1 MRLRRHP
8 WISPRGRLAIL
19 GGVLALAAS
28 AVAACQAA
36 GLCDPAKEDAAPAAP
51 SAAPS
56 APTPNADESASAED
70 DLKIAAEWVTRYLDP
85 SRKNLFDTGWSAHW
99 HVAPDTPK
107 EREIALLTVAIT
119 QLPTARERT
128 AGLRRLAGLYPESLT
143 AIVGPAVAK
152 EKDPTVRAVEILL
165 MGLTRD
171 LAALPVLRRHLK
183 DTDASVRA
191 AAADALG
198 ILHRPAYRIPLTS
211 PWLMGSG
218 RERGEPSIAVSD
230 PPISIESIIRLS
242 MYGTTSP
249 KVLEMDHRIK
259 DEPINLDPEVRGE
272 LEKVMVD
279 GETTAEREAA
289 ARALVAWP
297 PEKYRLRVA
306 EWGIWI
312 ASEGRLQLAQS
323 VLDEI
328 PAFVHRTGN
337 PVGEFANRVNPIMFI
352 TKPIVHVTADRP
364 LAVDLEVHIELGR
377 PWFAYPLPDEFSLEA
392 RTRYGPPWHMDA
404 KADSLLKP
412 LDNDQVAPLQDLREG
427 YPWLWPNHRRYGAT
441 GGGMGACSNEIAAM
455 GLRWQSLI
463 ICPKAAAWM
472 KLPEVPEDPKYR
484 WWAGLRAVSAS
495 FVSSRGEAERFLYY
509 DGPTLAN
516 APVKATLDGDT
527 LTFTPQEMFPTLV
540 TGRLVR
546 SDRDPECTVTPGG
559 TPPNVPGPTAWWAG
573 LFIRVVGGKTTAWPV
588 AVPVDGGRVRLSES
602 RPAAG
607 AEAEAALL
615 GMLTEAGLTR
625 EEAGGLI
632 GCWRKQFFQTDGQ
645 RFLLRLRPSDYE
657 AMCPMT
663 IQPAATEGARV
674 GLVLM
679 EFDRLYLPNAPAAET
694 SALQGKSPLEEH
706 RRIGHGLSRP

>member
-1 MRLRRHP
+1 
-8 WISPRGRLAIL
+8 
-19 GGVLALAAS
+19 
-28 AVAACQAA
+28 VAGCQAA
-36 GLCDPAKEDAAPAAP
+36 GLCDQAKEDAAPAAR
-51 SAAPS
+51 SATPS
-56 APTPNADESASAED
+56 APSPKAGGGASAEE
-70 DLKIAAEWVTRYLDP
+70 DLKIAAEWVTRHLDP
-85 SRKNLFDTGWSAHW
+85 SRKHLFDTGWSAHW

-119 QLPTARERT
+119 RLPTPRERT
-128 AGLRRLAGLYPESLT
+128 AGLHLLASLHPASVT
-143 AIVGPAVAK
+143 SVVGPAVAK
-152 EKDPTVRAVEILL
+152 EKDPTVRAIEILL
-165 MGLTRD
+165 LGLAREVT
-171 LAALPVLRRHLK
+171 ALPVLRQHLK
-183 DTDASVRA
+183 DPDATVRA

-198 ILHRPAYRIPLTS
+198 ILHRPAYSIPLTRTS
-211 PWLMGSG
+211 FMRRDNELA
-218 RERGEPSIAVSD
+218 EPSITISD
-230 PPISIESIIRLS
+230 PPVSIQSLVLLS
-242 MYGTTSP
+242 RYRSTAPEAPDAGYRMADDP
-249 KVLEMDHRIK
+249 IKLEA
-259 DEPINLDPEVRGE
+259 EVRGE
-272 LEKVMVD
+272 LEKVMVG

-306 EWGIWI
+306 EWGVWI

-377 PWFAYPLPDEFSLEA
+377 PWFAYPLPDEFGLEA

-441 GGGMGACSNEIAAM
+441 SGCMGACSNEIAAM

-679 EFDRLYLPNAPAAET
+679 EFDRLYLHNAPAEET
-694 SALQGKSPLEEH
+694 SALQGK
-706 RRIGHGLSRP
+706 

>member
-19 GGVLALAAS
+19 GGVLALAAA
-28 AVAACQAA
+28 AVAGCQAA
-36 GLCDPAKEDAAPAAP
+36 RPCDQAKEDAAPAAP

-56 APTPNADESASAED
+56 APSPKAGGGASAEE
-70 DLKIAAEWVTRYLDP
+70 DLKIAAEWVTRRLDP
-85 SRKNLFDTGWSAHW
+85 SRKHLFDTGWSAHG
-99 HVAPDTPK
+99 HMAPDTPK

-119 QLPTARERT
+119 RLPTPRERT
-128 AGLRRLAGLYPESLT
+128 AGLRRLAGLYPESLA

-152 EKDPTVRAVEILL
+152 EKDPTVRAVQILL
-165 MGLTRD
+165 VGLTRD
-171 LAALPVLRRHLK
+171 IGALPILRRHLK
-183 DTDASVRA
+183 DPDASVRA

-198 ILHRPAYRIPLTS
+198 ILHRPAYQIPLTL
-211 PWLMGSG
+211 PWLVCLMESG
-218 RERGEPSIAVSD
+218 RERGEPSITVSD

-242 MYGTTSP
+242 RYGTISP
-249 KVLEMDHRIK
+249 KVLEMDHHHIK
-259 DEPINLDPEVRGE
+259 DEPINLAPEVRGE
-272 LEKVMVD
+272 LEKVMV
-279 GETTAEREAA
+279 GGKTTAEREAA

-306 EWGIWI
+306 EWGVWI
-312 ASEGRLQLAQS
+312 ASEGRLQLVQS

-337 PVGEFANRVNPIMFI
+337 PVAEFANRVNPIMDI

-364 LAVDLEVHIELGR
+364 LAVDMEVHIELGR
-377 PWFAYPLPDEFSLEA
+377 PWFAYPRPDEFGLEA
-392 RTRYGPPWHMDA
+392 RTRYGPPWRMDA
-404 KADSLLKP
+404 KAESLLKP
-412 LDNDQVAPLQDLREG
+412 LDNDQIAPLKDLREG
-427 YPWLWPNHRRYGAT
+427 YPWLWPNHRRYGVT
-441 GGGMGACSNEIAAM
+441 SGCMGACGNEIAAV

-463 ICPKAAAWM
+463 ICPKPAAWM
-472 KLPEVPEDPKYR
+472 KLPEVPKDPR
-484 WWAGLRAVSAS
+484 FQWWAGLRDVSAS

-527 LTFTPQEMFPTLV
+527 LTFTPQEMFPELV
-540 TGRLVR
+540 TGHLVR
-546 SDRDPECTVTPGG
+546 SDRDPEHTLTPCG

-679 EFDRLYLPNAPAAET
+679 EFDRLYFHNAPAEET
-694 SALQGKSPLEEH
+694 SALQGK
-706 RRIGHGLSRP
+706 